1 MSFMAGYMLGLA
13 DSREPVLT
21 DISVAENGEYLP
33 PEGYDGFGKVT
44 VNVSSQAAINELI
57 VSEPGAYIASDY
69 GCDGFD
75 PVNVSSKYKDLYD
88 LATGSGG
95 NNSTE
100 GGAELSNSVASG
112 STDNTNDY
120 LLSFKGTE
128 PPDVTNHGNSV
139 RISFYTEMTPHPVQA
154 DYYTLSYHWKME
166 DLLTGESKT
175 GS

>member
-1 MSFMAGYMLGLA
+1 M
-13 DSREPVLT
+13 
-21 DISVAENGEYLP
+21 
-33 PEGYDGFGKVT
+33 
-44 VNVSSQAAINELI
+44 
-57 VSEPGAYIASDY
+57 
-69 GCDGFD
+69 
-75 PVNVSSKYKDLYD
+75 SSKYKDLYD

-112 STDNTNDY
+112 STDNTNGY

-175 GS
+175 GSCFSVNYGWNKATTKQPLFKITRIEYGSGVVKIYYSLTRYWEDGSERDTAGNRRDFDHNSVGAGNYTDSWIISQ